1 MNERNEEKK
10 YSAPPPPP
18 PENVVVPALEIQEKG
33 NILFG
38 QDILD
43 SYILGLLFPCCR
55 INRSMRKIRASA
67 VITLF

>member
-10 YSAPPPPP
+10 YSAPPPP
-18 PENVVVPALEIQEKG
+18 ENVVVVPALEIQEKG